1 MRDDTYGFNDVI
13 EYFSEESAVE
23 RKAMDTWSRL
33 QSEQSQDC
41 WAGARCPIS
50 VATEENTSREE
61 RENLEQY
68 NRIQEAAIKRI
79 CCADPPKLAE
89 VPSVPARAPLVP
101 TLIRSIQS
109 VLRPNKDKSEVN
121 VYELACELLAQVRLV
136 NYDGILYRQEGAVFL
151 PMDGGELQKM
161 LFAFLEPLLAAG
173 INQRVLSGVGEMLLK
188 NPRLCAVH
196 TTEGPDRVFFWNGP
210 YHLQRHSL
218 TALEPTDFFTS
229 YIPFEYNPEMRECP
243 CFDRFV
249 ATVSGGEPAVQQLIW
264 EVLGYILSYDMS
276 AKAFF
281 VLQGVGDSGKSVFGN
296 LVSSF
301 FNLEALAHL
310 DIYRFKDRFSTS
322 ALRGKRLNICMDLPR
337 AKISRE
343 AIGTIKMLTGD
354 DTITIEEK
362 FRQSQSYKPTCK
374 LLFGSNFPLMPA
386 DNDPAFRARLVTIP
400 FRYAIPKEQQDKH
413 LLDKLLMER
422 SAIAVKALDA
432 YLGLKRRNYQFTSV
446 QGLRQI
452 AGFVEDSELMEH
464 FLNECCVFHPDC
476 FTFTADLLET
486 YNMFRASCSVPPIAD
501 MTNFSRQL
509 HTFCVDRVKAKRV
522 RRDGKNLNG
531 YEGIGLRG
539 LSAPSEPEEGRA
551 L

>member
-1 MRDDTYGFNDVI
+1 MRSDTYSFDDVI

-33 QSEQSQDC
+33 QSEQSQNC

-50 VATEENTSREE
+50 VATEENTSWEE

-68 NRIQEAAIKRI
+68 NRFQEAAIKRS
-79 CCADPPKLAE
+79 CCADPPKPVEEPPVYAGA
-89 VPSVPARAPLVP
+89 PFVPAL
-101 TLIRSIQS
+101 LRSIQS
-109 VLRPNKDKSEVN
+109 VFRHKKDKPEVN
-121 VYELACELLAQVRLV
+121 VYELASELLAQVRLV
-136 NYDGILYRQEGAVFL
+136 NYDGILYRQEGVVFL
-151 PMDGGELQKM
+151 PMDGGELQKL

-173 INQRVLSGVGEMLLK
+173 VNPRVLAGVGDLLLK
-188 NPRLCAVH
+188 NPRICAAC
-196 TTEGPDRVFFWNGP
+196 TTEGPGRVFFRNGP
-210 YHLQRHSL
+210 YDLRRHTL

-249 ATVSGGEPAVQQLIW
+249 ATVSGGDPVVQQLIW

-301 FNLEALAHL
+301 FNPEALAHL
-310 DIYRFKDRFSTS
+310 DIYLFKDRFSTS
-322 ALRGKRLNICMDLPR
+322 SLRGKRLNVCMDLPR
-337 AKISRE
+337 ARISRE

-386 DNDPAFRARLVTIP
+386 DNDPAFRARLVDHP
-400 FRYAIPKEQQDKH
+400 LS
-413 LLDKLLMER
+413 LLHSQRAAGQAPADKLLMER

-432 YLGLKRRNYQFTSV
+432 YLGLKRRNYQFASV
-446 QGLRQI
+446 QGLRQ
-452 AGFVEDSELMEH
+452 
-464 FLNECCVFHPDC
+464 
-476 FTFTADLLET
+476 
-486 YNMFRASCSVPPIAD
+486 
-501 MTNFSRQL
+501 
-509 HTFCVDRVKAKRV
+509 
-522 RRDGKNLNG
+522 
-531 YEGIGLRG
+531 
-539 LSAPSEPEEGRA
+539 
-551 L
+551 